1 MSISNSRITANAVVN
16 HVHFAS
22 VSTMF
27 TVSFDKNAGQNV
39 VSCINDNNKT
49 TAEFFVGP
57 QQDTVDYIT
66 SDLAKLGYTQ
76 F

>member
-1 MSISNSRITANAVVN
+1 
-16 HVHFAS
+16 
-22 VSTMF
+22 MF
-27 TVSFDKNAGQNV
+27 TVSFNKNAGQNV